1 MPIRVLVID
10 DFAPF
15 RSFARA
21 VLEFDDDIVVV
32 GEAANG
38 VDGVAAAEDL
48 QPDVVLLDWELPDLR
63 PENSALLIG
72 RVAPH
77 TNLVFCSAY
86 DVIERAENVAGAA
99 GFITKTASVEKFTAA
114 VRAAAGQPE
123 PAPAPDQAQT
133 T

>member
-21 VLEFDDDIVVV
+21 VLEFDEDIDIV

-48 QPDVVLLDWELPDLR
+48 QPDVILLDWDLPDLK
-63 PENSALLIG
+63 PANTALLLG
-72 RVAPH
+72 RVAPDA
-77 TNLVFCSAY
+77 NLVFCSAY
-86 DVIERAENVAGAA
+86 DVIEQAEDIVGTTA
-99 GFITKTASVEKFTAA
+99 FITKTASVEKFTS
-114 VRAAAGQPE
+114 VIRTAAGQPAE
-123 PAPAPDQAQT
+123 DQARST
-133 T
+133 